1 MQYLLEILQTVDKI
15 KNSLTTIETYES
27 QKRYGP
33 TPAVDLCSYIA
44 AADHLIEIENLLT
57 TSPFCDFRSL
67 NSIKQNIEEKKKALQ
82 LQLYD
87 RLFKYF
93 LSFGGHRRLVHTD
106 EEEKNDSYANTV
118 YPNVFIPL
126 GPPSWPLGDH
136 L

>member
-33 TPAVDLCSYIA
+33 TPDVDLCSYIA

-93 LSFGGHRRLVHTD
+93 LSFGGH
-106 EEEKNDSYANTV
+106 S
-118 YPNVFIPL
+118 
-126 GPPSWPLGDH
+126 
-136 L
+136 